1 MLTIRKID
9 AAPARADDVAA
20 ALDAAGVEFNAIG
33 CVNWPHD
40 FPYAPR
46 AEFRLAH
53 TGSELLIDYR
63 VAEHSVAAVAQA
75 DGGPVWED
83 SCCEL
88 FLQPTPGGPYYNI
101 ECNCAGTLLIACGPG
116 REGREP
122 APQGVLQSV
131 RRWSSLGREPF
142 AERVGDVEWHLSLI
156 VPTTAFFRHDI
167 ATFSGEMM
175 GNAYKCGDRLQRP
188 HFLSWAPIPI
198 AAPDF
203 HRPDHFAPMQFVSG
217 EAQ

>member
-9 AAPARADDVAA
+9 AVVTDAAAVAA
-20 ALDAAGVEFNAIG
+20 TLDAAGVEYNVIG
-33 CVNWPHD
+33 CVNWPQE
-40 FPYAPR
+40 FPYAPQ

-53 TGSELLIDYR
+53 TGDTLLIDYR

-75 DGGPVWED
+75 DGGRVWED

-88 FLQPTPGGPYYNI
+88 FLQPTTGGPYYNI
-101 ECNCAGTLLIACGPG
+101 ECNCAGTLLIACGPV

-122 APQGVLQSV
+122 APQEVLNGVK
-131 RRWSSLGREPF
+131 RWSSLGREPF
-142 AERVGDVEWHLSLI
+142 TERVGDVGWHLSLI
-156 VPTTAFFRHDI
+156 VPACTFFGHEI
-167 ATFSGEMM
+167 ADLSGRSMR
-175 GNAYKCGDRLQRP
+175 GNAYKCGDLLERP

-203 HRPDHFAPMQFVSG
+203 HRPDFFAPMQMG
-217 EAQ
+217 